1 MRRRNQG
8 GGREDEEDER
18 EEEKR
23 LFHRSVP
30 KEFDTTINNGRCL
43 AGESLCQMAAFN
55 VIVGAGLMIVV

>member
-1 MRRRNQG
+1 M
-8 GGREDEEDER
+8 GGREEEDER

-30 KEFDTTINNGRCL
+30 KEFDTTINNGRRS

-55 VIVGAGLMIVV
+55 VIVRVGLMIVV